1 MSVTQSAA
9 ELTRTREP
17 FVQATVVR
25 AQKPTSA
32 HAGDTALVRADGS
45 IEGFVGG
52 TCAEASVREFGLR
65 VLDRKEPL
73 LLRIVPGAVPVAAE
87 EGAVTVVNPC
97 LSGGS
102 VEIFLEPRVPAPR
115 LLVVGDSPIAEAL
128 AELARPL
135 GYAVE
140 RAPGQDATPRSDD
153 AALVVASHG
162 RGEEPAL
169 TAALRAGMP
178 YVGLIA
184 SRIRGASVLAALD
197 VPDDQ
202 RARIHS
208 PAGLD
213 IGGRTAAEIALSVLA
228 EIVAERRT
236 AERLTT
242 ASTTAVAAP
251 TPGSATDPVC
261 GMTVPAVHSSPH
273 ATVDGV
279 TTWFC
284 CEGCRTAFLA
294 DPDRYAVA
302 S

>member
-1 MSVTQSAA
+1 MSVTDTAA
-9 ELTRTREP
+9 ELTRIREA

-32 HAGDTALVRADGS
+32 HAGDTALVRADGR
-45 IEGFVGG
+45 IDGFVGG
-52 TCAEASVREFGLR
+52 TCAEASVREYGLMT
-65 VLDRKEPL
+65 LSTNEPL
-73 LLRIVPGAVPVAAE
+73 LLRIVPGEAPPQSAE
-87 EGAVTVVNPC
+87 EGAVTVANPC
-97 LSGGS
+97 LSGGA
-102 VEIFLEPRVPAPR
+102 VEIFLEPKVPAPR
-115 LLVVGDSPIAEAL
+115 VLVVGDSPIAEAL
-128 AELARPL
+128 ADLGRPL
-135 GYAVE
+135 GFAVE
-140 RAPGQDATPRSDD
+140 VASGADAVPRADD

-169 TAALRAGMP
+169 TAALRLGVP

-202 RARIHS
+202 RARVHS

-228 EIVAERRT
+228 EVVQERRAAERH
-236 AERLTT
+236 AVPVAPER
-242 ASTTAVAAP
+242 AV
-251 TPGSATDPVC
+251 DPVC
-261 GMTVPAVHSSPH
+261 GMTVAPVDATPH
-273 ATVDGV
+273 ATVDGT

-294 DPDRYAVA
+294 DPARYAT

>member
-1 MSVTQSAA
+1 MTVRDTVA

-45 IEGFVGG
+45 IDGFVGG
-52 TCAEASVREFGLR
+52 TCAEASVREYGLMT
-65 VLDRKEPL
+65 LSTNEPL
-73 LLRIVPGAVPVAAE
+73 LLRIVPGDVRPQSSE
-87 EGAVTVVNPC
+87 EGAVTVANPC
-97 LSGGS
+97 LSGGA

-115 LLVVGDSPIAEAL
+115 MLVLGDSPVAEAL
-128 AELARPL
+128 AELGRPL
-135 GYAVE
+135 GFDVQLVSGEQAVPS
-140 RAPGQDATPRSDD
+140 AGD

-162 RGEEPAL
+162 RGEEPVL
-169 TAALRAGMP
+169 TAALRLGVP

-184 SRIRGASVLAALD
+184 SRIRGAGVLAALD
-197 VPDDQ
+197 VTDEQ
-202 RARIHS
+202 RSRVHS

-228 EIVAERRT
+228 ELVAERR
-236 AERLTT
+236 AREK
-242 ASTTAVAAP
+242 AVPAPAPATAV
-251 TPGSATDPVC
+251 DPVC
-261 GMTVPAVHSSPH
+261 GMTVAAVERTPY
-273 ATVDGV
+273 AELDGT

-284 CEGCRTAFLA
+284 CPGCRTAFLA
-294 DPDRYAVA
+294 EPARYARA

>member
-1 MSVTQSAA
+1 LSVPDTAA
-9 ELTRTREP
+9 ELTRTREA

-32 HAGDTALVRADGS
+32 HAGDTALVRADGR
-45 IEGFVGG
+45 IDGFVGG
-52 TCAEASVREFGLR
+52 TCAEASVREYGLMT
-65 VLDRKEPL
+65 LSTNQPL
-73 LLRIVPGAVPVAAE
+73 LLRIVPGEAPPQSSE
-87 EGAVTVVNPC
+87 EGSVTVANPC
-97 LSGGS
+97 LSGGA
-102 VEIFLEPRVPAPR
+102 VEIFLEPKVPAPR

-128 AELARPL
+128 ADLGRPL
-135 GYAVE
+135 GFAVE
-140 RAPGQDATPRSDD
+140 LASGQDAVPRADD

-169 TAALRAGMP
+169 TAALRLGVP

-202 RARIHS
+202 RARVHS

-228 EIVAERRT
+228 EVVQERRAAERHAT
-236 AERLTT
+236 P
-242 ASTTAVAAP
+242 AAP
-251 TPGSATDPVC
+251 ERAVDPVC
-261 GMTVPAVHSSPH
+261 GMTVAPVDATPH
-273 ATVDGV
+273 AVVDGG

-284 CEGCRTAFLA
+284 CEGCRTTFLA
-294 DPDRYAVA
+294 DPARYAA

>member
-1 MSVTQSAA
+1 MTVRDTVA

-45 IEGFVGG
+45 IDGFVGG
-52 TCAEASVREFGLR
+52 SCAEASVREYGLMT
-65 VLDRKEPL
+65 LSTNEPL
-73 LLRIVPGAVPVAAE
+73 LLRIVPGDVRPESSE
-87 EGAVTVVNPC
+87 EGAVTVANPC
-97 LSGGS
+97 LSGGA

-115 LLVVGDSPIAEAL
+115 MLVLGDSPVAEAL
-128 AELARPL
+128 AELGRPL
-135 GYAVE
+135 GFDVQLVSGEQAVPS
-140 RAPGQDATPRSDD
+140 AGD

-162 RGEEPAL
+162 RGEEPVL
-169 TAALRAGMP
+169 TAALRLGVP

-184 SRIRGASVLAALD
+184 SRIRGAGVLAALD
-197 VPDDQ
+197 VTDEQ
-202 RARIHS
+202 RSRVHS

-228 EIVAERRT
+228 ELVAERR
-236 AERLTT
+236 AREK
-242 ASTTAVAAP
+242 AVPAPAPATAV
-251 TPGSATDPVC
+251 DPVC
-261 GMTVPAVHSSPH
+261 GMTVAAVESTPY
-273 ATVDGV
+273 AELDGT

-284 CEGCRTAFLA
+284 CPGCRTAFLA
-294 DPDRYAVA
+294 EPARYARA

>member
-1 MSVTQSAA
+1 MTVTDTPA
-9 ELTRTREP
+9 ELTRTREA

-45 IEGFVGG
+45 IDGFVGG
-52 TCAEASVREFGLR
+52 TCAEASVREYGLMT
-65 VLDRKEPL
+65 LSTNQPL
-73 LLRIVPGAVPVAAE
+73 LLRIVPGGAPPQSAE
-87 EGAVTVVNPC
+87 EGAVTVANPC

-115 LLVVGDSPIAEAL
+115 VLVVGDSPIAVAL
-128 AELARPL
+128 ADLGRPL
-135 GYAVE
+135 GFAVE
-140 RAPGQDATPRSDD
+140 LTSGEQAQPHADD

-169 TAALRAGMP
+169 TAALRLGVP
-178 YVGLIA
+178 YVGLVA

-197 VPDDQ
+197 VADDQ
-202 RARIHS
+202 RARVHS

-228 EIVAERRT
+228 EIVQERRAAERHG
-236 AERLTT
+236 A
-242 ASTTAVAAP
+242 APAPVAAP
-251 TPGSATDPVC
+251 ARAVDPVC
-261 GMTVPAVHSSPH
+261 GMTVAPVDSSPH
-273 ATVDGV
+273 ADVDGV
-279 TTWFC
+279 RTWFC
-284 CEGCRTAFLA
+284 CDGCCTSFLA
-294 DPDRYAVA
+294 DPARYAAA

>member
-1 MSVTQSAA
+1 MTVTDTAA
-9 ELTRTREP
+9 ELTRTREA

-32 HAGDTALVRADGS
+32 HAGDTALVRADGR
-45 IEGFVGG
+45 IDGFVGG
-52 TCAEASVREFGLR
+52 TCAESSVREYGLMT
-65 VLDRKEPL
+65 LSTNQPL
-73 LLRIVPGAVPVAAE
+73 LLRIVPGEAPPQSAE
-87 EGAVTVVNPC
+87 EGAVTVANPC
-97 LSGGS
+97 LSGGA

-115 LLVVGDSPIAEAL
+115 VLVVGESPIAEAL
-128 AELARPL
+128 GRLGAPL

-140 RAPGQDATPRSDD
+140 LVAGEDAAPRADD

-169 TAALRAGMP
+169 TAALRLGVP

-202 RARIHS
+202 RARVHS

-213 IGGRTAAEIALSVLA
+213 IGGRTAPEIALSVLA
-228 EIVAERRT
+228 EIVQERRAAERHG
-236 AERLTT
+236 AAP
-242 ASTTAVAAP
+242 ASVAAP
-251 TPGSATDPVC
+251 ARAVDPVC
-261 GMTVPAVHSSPH
+261 GMTVAPVESSPH
-273 ATVDGV
+273 ADVDGV
-279 TTWFC
+279 RTWFC
-284 CEGCRTAFLA
+284 CDGCRTSFLA
-294 DPDRYAVA
+294 DPARYAAA

>member
-1 MSVTQSAA
+1 VTVTDTAA
-9 ELTRTREP
+9 ELTRSREA

-32 HAGDTALVRADGS
+32 HAGDTALVRADGR
-45 IEGFVGG
+45 IDGFVGG
-52 TCAEASVREFGLR
+52 TCAEASVREYGLMT
-65 VLDRKEPL
+65 LTTHQPL
-73 LLRIVPGAVPVAAE
+73 LLRIVPGEAPPQSSE
-87 EGAVTVVNPC
+87 EGAVTVANPC
-97 LSGGS
+97 LSGGA

-115 LLVVGDSPIAEAL
+115 VLVVGESPIAVAL
-128 AELARPL
+128 AELGGPLGFDVQLSSGDQARPH
-135 GYAVE
+135 AE
-140 RAPGQDATPRSDD
+140 D

-169 TAALRAGMP
+169 TAALHLGVP
-178 YVGLIA
+178 YVGLVA

-202 RARIHS
+202 RARVHS

-228 EIVAERRT
+228 QIVAERRT
-236 AERLTT
+236 AERH
-242 ASTTAVAAP
+242 APAVAAP
-251 TPGSATDPVC
+251 ASAVDPVC
-261 GMTVPAVHSSPH
+261 GMTVAPVDSSPH

-284 CEGCRTAFLA
+284 CDGCRTAFLA
-294 DPDRYAVA
+294 DPARYAAA

>member
-1 MSVTQSAA
+1 MGTDTAA
-9 ELTRTREP
+9 ELTRSRQP

-45 IEGFVGG
+45 IDGFVGG
-52 TCAEASVREFGLR
+52 TCAEASVREYGLMT
-65 VLDRKEPL
+65 LSTNQPL
-73 LLRIVPGAVPVAAE
+73 LLRIVPGEAAPRSTE
-87 EGAVTVVNPC
+87 EGAVTVANPC

-102 VEIFLEPRVPAPR
+102 VEIFLEPKVPAPR
-115 LLVVGDSPIAEAL
+115 VLVVGDSPIATAL
-128 AELARPL
+128 ADLGRPL
-135 GYAVE
+135 GFAVDLV
-140 RAPGQDATPRSDD
+140 AGQDAVPAAED

-169 TAALRAGMP
+169 TAALRLGVP

-184 SRIRGASVLAALD
+184 SRIRGAAVLAALD

-202 RARIHS
+202 RARVHS

-213 IGGRTAAEIALSVLA
+213 IGGRTAAEIALSVFA
-228 EIVAERRT
+228 QIVQERRA
-236 AERLTT
+236 AERLT
-242 ASTTAVAAP
+242 AAAQAAAP
-251 TPGSATDPVC
+251 ASAVDPVC
-261 GMTVPAVHSSPH
+261 GMTVAPVDSSPH
-273 ATVDGV
+273 ATVDGG

-294 DPDRYAVA
+294 DPARYAAA

>member
-1 MSVTQSAA
+1 LSVTDTAA
-9 ELTRTREP
+9 ELTRTREA

-32 HAGDTALVRADGS
+32 HAGDTALVRADGR
-45 IEGFVGG
+45 IDGFVGG
-52 TCAEASVREFGLR
+52 TCAEASVREYGLMT
-65 VLDRKEPL
+65 LSTNQPL
-73 LLRIVPGAVPVAAE
+73 LLRIVAGELAGQAE
-87 EGAVTVVNPC
+87 EGAVTVANPC

-102 VEIFLEPRVPAPR
+102 MEIFLEPRVPAPR
-115 LLVVGDSPIAEAL
+115 MLVVGDSPIAKAL
-128 AELARPL
+128 AQLGGPL

-140 RAPGQDATPRSDD
+140 LVAGEDAAPRADD

-169 TAALRAGMP
+169 TAALRLGVP

-184 SRIRGASVLAALD
+184 SRTRGASVLAVLD
-197 VPDDQ
+197 VTDDQ
-202 RARIHS
+202 RSRVHS

-228 EIVAERRT
+228 EIVQERRAAERHGAPA
-236 AERLTT
+236 AEPAR
-242 ASTTAVAAP
+242 AV
-251 TPGSATDPVC
+251 DPVC
-261 GMTVPAVHSSPH
+261 GMTVAPGDATPH
-273 ATVDGV
+273 ATVDGT

-294 DPDRYAVA
+294 DPARYAAA

>member
-1 MSVTQSAA
+1 MTGTDTAA
-9 ELTRTREP
+9 ELTRSRQP

-45 IEGFVGG
+45 IDGFVGG
-52 TCAEASVREFGLR
+52 TCAEASVREYGLMT
-65 VLDRKEPL
+65 LSTNQPL
-73 LLRIVPGAVPVAAE
+73 LLRIVPGEAAPRSTE
-87 EGAVTVVNPC
+87 EGAVTVANPC

-102 VEIFLEPRVPAPR
+102 VEIFLEPKVPAPR
-115 LLVVGDSPIAEAL
+115 VLVVGDSPIATAL
-128 AELARPL
+128 ADLGRPL
-135 GYAVE
+135 GFAVDLV
-140 RAPGQDATPRSDD
+140 AGQDAVPAAED

-169 TAALRAGMP
+169 TAALRLGVP

-184 SRIRGASVLAALD
+184 SRIRGAAVLAALD

-202 RARIHS
+202 RARVHS

-213 IGGRTAAEIALSVLA
+213 IGGRTAAEIALSVFA
-228 EIVAERRT
+228 QIVQERRA
-236 AERLTT
+236 AERLT
-242 ASTTAVAAP
+242 AAAP
-251 TPGSATDPVC
+251 AAAPPSAVDPVC
-261 GMTVPAVHSSPH
+261 GMTVAPVDSSPH
-273 ATVDGV
+273 ATVDGG

-294 DPDRYAVA
+294 DPARYAAA

>member
-1 MSVTQSAA
+1 LSVTDTAA
-9 ELTRTREP
+9 ELTRTREA

-32 HAGDTALVRADGS
+32 HAGDTALVRADGR
-45 IEGFVGG
+45 IDGFVGG
-52 TCAEASVREFGLR
+52 TCAEASVREYGLMT
-65 VLDRKEPL
+65 LATNQPL
-73 LLRIVPGAVPVAAE
+73 LLRIVAGELAGQAE
-87 EGAVTVVNPC
+87 EGAVTVANPC

-102 VEIFLEPRVPAPR
+102 MEIFLEPRVPAPR
-115 LLVVGDSPIAEAL
+115 MLVVGDSPIAKAL
-128 AELARPL
+128 AQLGGPL

-140 RAPGQDATPRSDD
+140 LVAGEDAAPRADD

-169 TAALRAGMP
+169 TAALRLGVP

-184 SRIRGASVLAALD
+184 SRTRGASVLAVLD
-197 VPDDQ
+197 VTDDQ
-202 RARIHS
+202 RSRVHS

-228 EIVAERRT
+228 EIVAERRARERT
-236 AERLTT
+236 AP
-242 ASTTAVAAP
+242 APAPVNAV
-251 TPGSATDPVC
+251 DPVC
-261 GMTVPAVHSSPH
+261 GMTVAAVDSTPH
-273 ATVDGV
+273 VELEGT

-284 CEGCRTAFLA
+284 CEGCRITFLA
-294 DPDRYAVA
+294 DPARYPRA